1 MTDPEFDDTA
11 SLILAAEECDA
22 EQFSA
27 LHRFSKSDEAIIRKL
42 TAHGP
47 ILLRGGRGSGKS
59 ALMLAAYRRLWPTT
73 SESRAC
79 GVYISL
85 RHLEL
90 LTTKAEAY
98 EHFFCTLLLRCL
110 RQTPQLCDLQFE
122 SAPTVSS
129 VQQTL
134 SEISSRLE
142 RRLVLFFDDAAHI
155 GRETSLADFF
165 DIFRTISSS
174 SVSCKAAI
182 YPGVTRFGTRFD
194 VFNDATVVEV
204 ARNDELPGFEEF
216 FDEVMK
222 ARYSSSLSNEHF
234 STALSR
240 LDVAGFLGKAVLGNM
255 RSFVFACNELVQ
267 RTDTSSVGYNVL
279 TDVLLQLAANHYWPL
294 LDELRPKLGSYEPL
308 VDPAKHLA
316 EQLFDNCAKSDGR
329 PYALVHRDIT
339 ERLAKPFE
347 MLEYVG
353 FISRRDASRALKSGG
368 RGPRFGLNLCNML
381 ERMHGARLTSDLF
394 SRWTT
399 QKSDPVEFHT
409 SGVLVNINT
418 PSLKDDEAIEI
429 LSKPIETLAQSNA
442 YPYGLTPAKINVL
455 KEAGILT
462 VRDLG
467 EASDERL
474 LGLPYVGEATV
485 RRFRNV
491 VGQAVWM

>member
-1 MTDPEFDDTA
+1 MTAPEFDDTS
-11 SLILAAEECDA
+11 SLILAAEECDD

-59 ALMLAAYRRLWPTT
+59 ALMLAAYRRLWPST
-73 SESRAC
+73 SDGSAC
-79 GVYISL
+79 GVYVSL

-110 RQTPQLCDLQFE
+110 RQTPQLSDLQFE
-122 SAPTVSS
+122 SSPTVSS

-204 ARNDELPGFEEF
+204 ARNDELPGFGEF
-216 FDEVMK
+216 FCEVMK
-222 ARYSSSLSNEHF
+222 ARYSSSLSEDHF
-234 STALSR
+234 SNTLSR

-255 RSFVFACNELVQ
+255 RSFVFACNELVK
-267 RTDTSSVGYNVL
+267 RMDSSVGYNLL

-294 LDELRPKLGSYEPL
+294 LDELRPKLGAYEPL
-308 VDPAKHLA
+308 VDPAKSLA
-316 EQLFDNCAKSDGR
+316 EQLFDACAKSDGR

-339 ERLAKPFE
+339 ERLSKPFE

-368 RGPRFGLNLCNML
+368 RGPRFSLNLCNIL
-381 ERMHGARLTSDLF
+381 ERVHGARLTSEMF
-394 SRWTT
+394 SRWTA
-399 QKSDPVEFHT
+399 QKSDPVEFHA
-409 SGVLVNINT
+409 SGALADLTT
-418 PSLKDDEAIEI
+418 PPLKDDEAIEI
-429 LSKPIETLAQSNA
+429 LSKPIEILAQSNA
-442 YPYGLTPAKINVL
+442 YPYGLTQAKISVL
-455 KEAGILT
+455 KDAQILT